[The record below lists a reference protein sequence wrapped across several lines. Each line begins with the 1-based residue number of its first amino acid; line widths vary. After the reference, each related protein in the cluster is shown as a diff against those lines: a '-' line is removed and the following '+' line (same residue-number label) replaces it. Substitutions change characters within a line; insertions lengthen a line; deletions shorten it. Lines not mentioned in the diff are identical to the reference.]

1 MKIAD
6 ANIILRYLLNDH
18 ETFSKE
24 AISIIEENT
33 IHLPF
38 EVLAEVVYVLE
49 KVYNVPRLNIH
60 NALKV
65 LIDYPNLQTNNKAIF
80 INAIEIFH
88 THSIDFVDS
97 ILIAYNHQ
105 TNATIFSF
113 DKKLKK
119 LCM

>member
-6 ANIILRYLLNDH
+6 ANIILRYLLNDN
-18 ETFSKE
+18 ELFSKE
-24 AISIIEENT
+24 AINIIEENL
-33 IHLPF
+33 IHIPF

-49 KVYNVPRLNIH
+49 KVYNIPRSKIQH
-60 NALKV
+60 ALKI
-65 LIDYPNLQTNNKAIF
+65 LINYPNIQTYNKDIF
-80 INAIEIFH
+80 INAIEIFDEH
-88 THSIDFVDS
+88 NIDFVDS

-119 LCM
+119 LCV